1 MLDTI
6 LKKYFTKNVQSGNDK
21 EACKKPGSLWTVGF
35 LTLTPLVFRVWMSNS
50 NWMVLNEKWII

>member
-35 LTLTPLVFRVWMSNS
+35 LTLKG
-50 NWMVLNEKWII
+50 LNE

>member
-6 LKKYFTKNVQSGNDK
+6 LKKYFKYKNVQSGNDK

-35 LTLTPLVFRVWMSNS
+35 LTL
-50 NWMVLNEKWII
+50 

>member
-6 LKKYFTKNVQSGNDK
+6 SKKVFYKNVQSGNDK

-35 LTLTPLVFRVWMSNS
+35 LTLKG
-50 NWMVLNEKWII
+50 LNE